1 MSLRNKA
8 DQRLGYRLIS
18 LVRLGSP
25 SKRED
30 YTRKGGSP
38 MFSLKMISL
47 KKLALVISLVAMLG
61 VASCG
66 VHVGGHIGSHH
77 AGAGVDVDK

>member
-1 MSLRNKA
+1 MRSKA

-18 LVRLGSP
+18 LVRLDSS

-30 YTRKGGSP
+30 YTRRGGSR
-38 MFSLKMISL
+38 MFSLRKISL
-47 KKLALVISLVAMLG
+47 KKLALVISLVAMLE

>member
-1 MSLRNKA
+1 MVLRNKA

-18 LVRLGSP
+18 LVRLDSS
-25 SKRED
+25 SKREN
-30 YTRKGGSP
+30 YTWRGGSH
-38 MFSLKMISL
+38 MFSLRKISL

>member
-1 MSLRNKA
+1 
-8 DQRLGYRLIS
+8 
-18 LVRLGSP
+18 
-25 SKRED
+25 
-30 YTRKGGSP
+30 
-38 MFSLKMISL
+38 MFSLRKISL